1 MLLGFD
7 MALRYTPNLLS
18 RRFRKN
24 QMALSE
30 GGKMDFHGKNVIVTG
45 GSSGIGK
52 ATARMLVQRGANVA
66 IIARR
71 QALLDAALAEFEAER
86 VDSAQIFQAHSA
98 DLSDWEQAQ
107 AAIAAVTVEGH
118 TPDILINAAG
128 IAHPGYFEELPIE
141 VFRRT
146 MDVDFFGTLYPTK
159 LVAPMMMARHSGHIV
174 NFSSVAGFLGV
185 FGYTAYG
192 AAKFAVRGFS
202 DVLRS
207 ELKPYGV
214 HVHVVFPPD
223 TDTPQLHE
231 ENKIKPPETREIA
244 GNARVLQPED
254 VAQAVIRGIERHK
267 YIIIPGFES
276 KLYFLLT
283 NGIIAFSR
291 WYFDRVI
298 ASSRKKRGL
307 PPAYK

>member
-1 MLLGFD
+1 
-7 MALRYTPNLLS
+7 
-18 RRFRKN
+18 
-24 QMALSE
+24 
-30 GGKMDFHGKNVIVTG
+30 MDFHGKNVIVTG
-45 GSSGIGK
+45 GSSGIGR

-86 VDSAQIFQAHSA
+86 VAAAQVFQAYSA

-107 AAIAAVTVEGH
+107 AAIAAVTAGDR

-128 IAHPGYFEELPIE
+128 ITHPGYFEELPVE
-141 VFRRT
+141 VFRRI
-146 MDVDFFGTLYPTK
+146 MDVDFFGTLYPIK
-159 LVAPMMMARHSGHIV
+159 LVTPMMIARRSGHIV
-174 NFSSVAGFLGV
+174 NFSSVAGFLGA
-185 FGYTAYG
+185 FGYSAYG

-231 ENKIKPPETREIA
+231 ENKIKPLETSELA
-244 GNARVLQPED
+244 GKVNLLQPED
-254 VAQAVIRGIERHK
+254 VAREVIRGIERNK
-267 YIIIPGFES
+267 YNIIPGFES
-276 KLYFLLT
+276 KLAFLLS
-283 NGIIAFSR
+283 NGASGLFR

-298 ASSRKKRGL
+298 ARSRKKRGL
-307 PPAYK
+307 PPAYNK

>member
-1 MLLGFD
+1 
-7 MALRYTPNLLS
+7 
-18 RRFRKN
+18 
-24 QMALSE
+24 
-30 GGKMDFHGKNVIVTG
+30 MDFHGKNIIVTG

-71 QALLDAALAEFEAER
+71 QALLDVALAEFEAER
-86 VDSAQIFQAHSA
+86 VARTQAFQAHSA

-107 AAIAAVTVEGH
+107 AAIAAVTTEGRK
-118 TPDILINAAG
+118 PDILINAAG
-128 IAHPGYFEELPIE
+128 ITHPGYFEELPIE
-141 VFRRT
+141 VFRRM
-146 MDVDFFGTLYPTK
+146 MDVDFFGTLYPIK
-159 LVAPMMMARHSGHIV
+159 LVTPMMMARHSGHIV

-185 FGYTAYG
+185 FGYSAYG

-231 ENKIKPPETREIA
+231 ENKIKPPETGELA
-244 GNARVLQPED
+244 GKVKLLQPED
-254 VAQAVIRGIERHK
+254 VAREVIRGIERNK
-267 YIIIPGFES
+267 YIIVPGLES
-276 KLYFLLT
+276 KLCFLLA
-283 NGIIAFSR
+283 NGISGVFR
-291 WYFDRVI
+291 WYFDRAI
-298 ASSRKKRGL
+298 ASARKKRGL
-307 PPAYK
+307 PPAYR

>member
-1 MLLGFD
+1 
-7 MALRYTPNLLS
+7 
-18 RRFRKN
+18 
-24 QMALSE
+24 
-30 GGKMDFHGKNVIVTG
+30 MDFHGRNVIVTG
-45 GSSGIGK
+45 GSSGIGR

-86 VDSAQIFQAHSA
+86 VAPAQVFHAYSA

-107 AAIAAVTVEGH
+107 AAIAAVTAGDR

-128 IAHPGYFEELPIE
+128 ITHPGYFEELPVE
-141 VFRRT
+141 VFRRI
-146 MDVDFFGTLYPTK
+146 MDVDFFGTLYPIK
-159 LVAPMMMARHSGHIV
+159 LVTPMMIARRSGHIV
-174 NFSSVAGFLGV
+174 NFSSVAGFLGA
-185 FGYTAYG
+185 FGYSAYG

-231 ENKIKPPETREIA
+231 ENKIKPPETREIV
-244 GNARVLQPED
+244 GKQVKLLQPED
-254 VAQAVIRGIERHK
+254 VAREVIRGIERHK

-291 WYFDRVI
+291 WYFDRII
-298 ASSRKKRGL
+298 ARSRKKRGL

>member
-1 MLLGFD
+1 
-7 MALRYTPNLLS
+7 MAFQS
-18 RRFRKN
+18 
-24 QMALSE
+24 
-30 GGKMDFHGKNVIVTG
+30 KNVIVTG
-45 GSSGIGK
+45 GSSGIGR

-86 VDSAQIFQAHSA
+86 VAPAQVFQAHSA
-98 DLSDWEQAQ
+98 NLSDWEQAR
-107 AAIAAVTVEGH
+107 AAIAAVTAGDR

-146 MDVDFFGTLYPTK
+146 MDVDFFGTLYPIK
-159 LVAPMMMARHSGHIV
+159 LVAPMMMARHNGHIV
-174 NFSSVAGFLGV
+174 NFSSVAGFLGT
-185 FGYTAYG
+185 FGYSAYG
-192 AAKFAVRGFS
+192 AAKFAIRGFS

-207 ELKPYGV
+207 ELKPYDV

-231 ENKIKPPETREIA
+231 ENKIKPLETRELA
-244 GNARVLQPED
+244 GKVQVLQPED
-254 VAQAVIRGIERHK
+254 VAREVIRGIERNK
-267 YIIIPGFES
+267 YNIIPGFES
-276 KLYFLLT
+276 KLAFLLS
-283 NGIIAFSR
+283 NGVSGLFH

-307 PPAYK
+307 PPAYR

>member
-1 MLLGFD
+1 
-7 MALRYTPNLLS
+7 
-18 RRFRKN
+18 
-24 QMALSE
+24 
-30 GGKMDFHGKNVIVTG
+30 MDFHGKNVIVTG

-71 QALLDAALAEFEAER
+71 QALLEAALAEFEAER
-86 VDSAQIFQAHSA
+86 VAQAQVLQAHSA

-107 AAIAAVTVEGH
+107 AAIAAVTAEGR

-128 IAHPGYFEELPIE
+128 ITHPGYFEELPIE
-141 VFRRT
+141 VFRRI

-174 NFSSVAGFLGV
+174 NFSSGAGFLGI
-185 FGYTAYG
+185 FGYSAYS

-231 ENKIKPPETREIA
+231 ENKIKPPEIKEIL
-244 GNARVLQPED
+244 GSILGKQVKLLQPED
-254 VAQAVIRGIERHK
+254 VAREVIRGIERHK
-267 YIIIPGFES
+267 YIIIPGFEL
-276 KLYFLLT
+276 KLYFLLL
-283 NGIIAFSR
+283 NGIIAFVP
-291 WYFDRVI
+291 WYLDRAI

-307 PPAYK
+307 PPAYQ

>member
-1 MLLGFD
+1 
-7 MALRYTPNLLS
+7 
-18 RRFRKN
+18 
-24 QMALSE
+24 
-30 GGKMDFHGKNVIVTG
+30 MDFHGSNVIVTG
-45 GSSGIGK
+45 GSSGIGR
-52 ATARMLVQRGANVA
+52 ATARMLVQRGANVV

-86 VDSAQIFQAHSA
+86 VAPAQAFQAHSA

-107 AAIAAVTVEGH
+107 AAIAAVTAEGH

-202 DVLRS
+202 DALRS

-223 TDTPQLHE
+223 VDTPLLHE
-231 ENKIKPPETREIA
+231 ENKVKPPETREIV
-244 GNARVLQPED
+244 GKHARVLQPED
-254 VAQAVIRGIERHK
+254 VAQEVIRRIERHK

-276 KLYFLLT
+276 KLYFLLA
-283 NGIIAFSR
+283 NGISGAFR
-291 WYFDRVI
+291 WYFDRAI
-298 ASSRKKRGL
+298 ATSRKKRGL